1 MGLIKKF
8 YRQEGCSVT
17 LVQLQY
23 FKTLARVLHYTR
35 AAEEL
40 HIAQPS
46 LSYSINE
53 LEKELGV
60 RLFAKEDRKVTLT
73 AYGEHFLPYVEAALV
88 TLNDGV
94 EELRE
99 LSGSTMQEIRLGYFH
114 SISSSLIPTLM
125 EDLYRAE
132 ENKNLRFQF
141 TESTSHEILDQL
153 KQGELDLAFCMHRD
167 ENLESVPV
175 MHQQLYLAVPKEH
188 PLAKRKSVTFADFG
202 HEPIVMLDKNSSL
215 RILVDRFFMK
225 NNTVPNVMFVV
236 RECNAALQY
245 VALNFCVSILP
256 QVPAMETEKIAIIPI
271 EDAGH
276 DFVRTVY
283 FTWMKNRSFS
293 PAVKRIRNYI
303 AEHYTLSEE

>member
-1 MGLIKKF
+1 M
-8 YRQEGCSVT
+8 T

-23 FKTLARVLHYTR
+23 FKTLAHILHYTK

-60 RLFAKEDRKVTLT
+60 KLFSKEDRKVTLT
-73 AYGEHFLPYVEAALV
+73 VYGEHFLPYVETALA
-88 TLNDGV
+88 TLNDGT
-94 EELRE
+94 EELKE

-114 SISSSLIPTLM
+114 SISSTLIPSLM
-125 EDLYRAE
+125 EDLYSTE

-141 TESTSHEILDQL
+141 AEATSHEILDQL
-153 KQGELDLAFCMHRD
+153 KQGGLDLAFCMHRD
-167 ENLESVPV
+167 EWLESVPV
-175 MHQQLYLAVPKEH
+175 MHQQLYLAVPKDH
-188 PLAKRKSVTFADFG
+188 PLAGRRSVTFHDFCR
-202 HEPIVMLDKNSSL
+202 EPIVMLDNNSSL
-215 RILVDRFFMK
+215 RILVDRLFAK
-225 NNTVPNVMFVV
+225 NSTAPNIMFVV

-256 QVPAMETEKIAIIPI
+256 QVPAMETEKIVAIPVK
-271 EDAGH
+271 DDGCN
-276 DFVRTVY
+276 FVRTVY

-293 PAVKRIRNYI
+293 PAVKRVRNYI
-303 AEHYTLSEE
+303 AEHYALQEN